1 MLLRKEDF
9 GKDFTWGV
17 AMAAY
22 QVEGSCNVHS
32 KGKSIWNVFV
42 KQRGKIFQNHTGEV
56 ACDFYNR
63 YAKDI
68 SLMADLNINN
78 YRFSIAWSRILP
90 EGTGS
95 INHGGIDFYNRVIDF
110 CLELNI
116 TPWVTLYHW
125 DLPYELHKKGGWV
138 NRNIINWFEE
148 YIACCVKNFG
158 DRITN
163 WIVLN
168 EPMVFTGAGYFL
180 GVHAPGKKGLNN
192 FLAAT
197 HHAALC
203 QARGGSIIK
212 SLQPHSNVGT
222 TFSCSHIEPY
232 RITDRD
238 MIAAEKVDA
247 LLNRLFIEP
256 LLGLGYPVNNVK
268 LLQRIEKFIKKD
280 DEKNLAFKMDFIG
293 VQNYTREVVSH
304 ANFMPF
310 IKAKIIKA
318 NKRNVETTLMNWE
331 VYPESL
337 YNILKKYN
345 SYNNMPPLMITEN
358 GAAFT
363 DVMYNGK
370 VHDPKRI
377 KYLRDNI
384 SQVLRAKREGINVT
398 GYFVWTFLDNF
409 EWAEG
414 YYPRFGL
421 VHVDFETQKR
431 TVKSSGNWY
440 AEFLKNA
447 AVEIVNTFSKTG

>member
-1 MLLRKEDF
+1 MLLRREDF
-9 GKDFTWGV
+9 GNDFTWGV
-17 AMAAY
+17 ATAAY
-22 QVEGSCNVHS
+22 QVEGSYDVHS
-32 KGKSIWNVFV
+32 KGKSIWDVFV
-42 KQRGKIFQNHTGEV
+42 KQKGKIFQNQNGDV

-78 YRFSIAWSRILP
+78 YRFSMAWSRIFP
-90 EGTGS
+90 EGTGYL
-95 INHGGIDFYNRVIDF
+95 NHQGIDFYNRVIDF

-125 DLPYELHKKGGWV
+125 DLPYALQQKGGWV
-138 NRNIINWFEE
+138 NRNIVGWFED
-148 YIACCVKNFG
+148 YVACCIKYFG
-158 DRITN
+158 DRVNN
-163 WIVLN
+163 WMVLN

-180 GVHAPGKKGLNN
+180 GVHAPGKKGLHN

-203 QARGGSIIK
+203 QAKGGAVIK
-212 SLQPHSNVGT
+212 ALQPKSHVGT
-222 TFSCSHIEPY
+222 TFSCSHIEPH
-232 RITDRD
+232 RSIDKD
-238 MIAAEKVDA
+238 IIAAQKVDA

-256 LLGLGYPVNNVK
+256 LLGLGYPVTNLK
-268 LLQRIEKFIKKD
+268 LLERIEKFIKQD
-280 DEKNLAFKMDFIG
+280 DLKNLAFHMDFIG

-304 ANFMPF
+304 TNFMPYMQ
-310 IKAKIIKA
+310 AKIIKA

-331 VYPESL
+331 VYPESI
-337 YNILKKYN
+337 YNILKKYS
-345 SYNNMPPLMITEN
+345 SYQNIPPLMVTEN
-358 GAAFT
+358 GAAFH
-363 DVMYNGK
+363 DVMHDGT

-377 KYLRDNI
+377 KYLQDNI
-384 SQVLRAKREGINVT
+384 SQVLRAKQEGIDVT

-421 VHVDFETQKR
+421 VHVDFKTQKR

-440 AEFLKNA
+440 AAFLKNTT
-447 AVEIVNTFSKTG
+447 VELIKTFSKTG

>member
-9 GKDFTWGV
+9 GNDFTWGV
-17 AMAAY
+17 AAAAY
-22 QVEGSCNVHS
+22 QIEGACDVHS
-32 KGKSIWNVFV
+32 KGKSIWDVFV
-42 KQRGKIFQNHTGEV
+42 KRKGKIFKNHNGDA

-68 SLMADLNINN
+68 SLMADLNIAN
-78 YRFSIAWSRILP
+78 YRFSIAWSRIFP
-90 EGTGS
+90 EGTGH
-95 INHGGIDFYNRVIDF
+95 INNAGIDFYNRVIDF

-125 DLPYELHKKGGWV
+125 DLPQALQKKGGWV

-148 YIACCVKNFG
+148 YVACCVKNFG
-158 DRITN
+158 DRVTN
-163 WIVLN
+163 WMVLN

-203 QARGGSIIK
+203 QARGGAIIK
-212 SLQPHSNVGT
+212 SLRPLSNVGT

-232 RITDRD
+232 RNVDRD
-238 MIAAEKVDA
+238 IIAAKKVDA
-247 LLNRLFIEP
+247 LLNRLFIES
-256 LLGLGYPVNNVK
+256 LLGLGYPVDNLK
-268 LLQRIEKFIKKD
+268 LLQRIEKFMKQD
-280 DEKNLAFKMDFIG
+280 DDKNLAFNMDFIG

-304 ANFMPF
+304 TNFMPF

-318 NKRNVETTLMNWE
+318 AKRNVETTLMNWE
-331 VYPESL
+331 VYPESI
-337 YNILKKYN
+337 YNILKKYSN
-345 SYNNMPPLMITEN
+345 YKNIPQLMVTEN
-358 GAAFT
+358 GAAFN
-363 DVMYNGK
+363 DVLKNGE

-377 KYLRDNI
+377 QFLKDNI
-384 SQVLRAKREGINVT
+384 SQVLRAKQEGVNVT

-440 AEFLKNA
+440 AGFLKNVTA
-447 AVEIVNTFSKTG
+447 KIGNTFSKTG